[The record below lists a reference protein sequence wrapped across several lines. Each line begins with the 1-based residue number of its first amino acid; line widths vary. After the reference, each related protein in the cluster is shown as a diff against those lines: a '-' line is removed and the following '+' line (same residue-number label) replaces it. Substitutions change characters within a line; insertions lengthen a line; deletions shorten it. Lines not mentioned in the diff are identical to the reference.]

1 MSKVTTYLVF
11 CKKALDSSKDHWLG
25 KRVLQRQQFPI
36 RDYRCKLPDLLSI
49 GRFGGPRHAMGH
61 AKGHIVVLKHS
72 IKIMAEYSDV
82 EFSITLEFYAF
93 LVVIFL
99 YFSCQKYQFFRNQK
113 VQN

>member
-36 RDYRCKLPDLLSI
+36 QDYRCKLPDLLSI

-72 IKIMAEYSDV
+72 EIMA
-82 EFSITLEFYAF
+82 
-93 LVVIFL
+93 
-99 YFSCQKYQFFRNQK
+99 
-113 VQN
+113 